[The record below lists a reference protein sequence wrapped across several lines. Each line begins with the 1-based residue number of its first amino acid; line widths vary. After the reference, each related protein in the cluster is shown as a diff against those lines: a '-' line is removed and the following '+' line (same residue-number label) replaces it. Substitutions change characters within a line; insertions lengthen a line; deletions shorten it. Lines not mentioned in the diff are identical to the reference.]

1 MTYPVPTDR
10 HPICFPGG
18 ATLQLASSCRG
29 FCPFLDLSSRTI
41 SQKCRREVK
50 RSKQVYD
57 SCCVLPNAFPNGL
70 PRFGAPGNL
79 GAGRWQV
86 APHPVVAADWPENR
100 GGSRPGHPG
109 EAAGVGGRVQPA
121 QSAEARG
128 QGGTSWLGCGAA
140 GRRLAYI

>member
-1 MTYPVPTDR
+1 M
-10 HPICFPGG
+10 
-18 ATLQLASSCRG
+18 
-29 FCPFLDLSSRTI
+29 DLSSRTI

-57 SCCVLPNAFPNGL
+57 SCYVLPNAFPNGL

-100 GGSRPGHPG
+100 GRAPGRGVLERLQVWGDESSRPRAPRLGD
-109 EAAGVGGRVQPA
+109 RVA
-121 QSAEARG
+121 HVLARPR
-128 QGGTSWLGCGAA
+128 GCRG
-140 GRRLAYI
+140 RLAYV